1 MARDL
6 LLGNTR
12 RRWERGSS
20 CGQVPPPPLFMTE
33 KKRRELYQ
41 DVQAEADAPALGRQV
56 GEAIQRNFQTIVRLG
71 KNIPITERKA
81 FGKFLQKWQEF
92 SMPKNGKYAGT
103 DYLELVNFRDANQKY
118 TARLAELSAKVKPA
132 RVADSPSTG
141 APTASAPPASAP
153 PPPPVTLAR
162 VLLPAA
168 LGLAGVLGA
177 AYLLENKNESRPYV
191 SGLARGLTRRGPVG
205 LRRT

>member
-6 LLGNTR
+6 LLGKTR
-12 RRWERGSS
+12 RSWERGSS

-71 KNIPITERKA
+71 KSMPVPERQA
-81 FGKFLQKWQEF
+81 FGRFLQKWQEF
-92 SMPKNGKYAGT
+92 STPKNGEYRGA

-118 TARLAELSAKVKPA
+118 TARLAELSRKVQPVPPA
-132 RVADSPSTG
+132 G
-141 APTASAPPASAP
+141 APSASSPAGSPQASA
-153 PPPPVTLAR
+153 PPVTLAR
-162 VLLPAA
+162 VLVPAA
-168 LGLAGVLGA
+168 LGLAGVLGV